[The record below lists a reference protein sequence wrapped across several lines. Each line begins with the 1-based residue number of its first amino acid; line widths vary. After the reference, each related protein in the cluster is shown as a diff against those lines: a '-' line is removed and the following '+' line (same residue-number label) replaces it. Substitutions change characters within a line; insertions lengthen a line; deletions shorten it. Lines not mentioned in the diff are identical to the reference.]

1 MQKEKQAARPISSWQ
16 NLSYCCKYEINP
28 SPTSHISNVLSNK
41 SRIYKLLLFMNSISI
56 HAKVLM
62 YGDQS
67 YDYLQQ
73 IHFIRW
79 YRNMAW
85 IFFHIF

>member
-1 MQKEKQAARPISSWQ
+1 
-16 NLSYCCKYEINP
+16 
-28 SPTSHISNVLSNK
+28 
-41 SRIYKLLLFMNSISI
+41 MNSISI